1 MWRCLAGNWIF
12 KIRGQGEVQA
22 RDINLR
28 VIKIE
33 TALKARSLEEI
44 FMYECGQ
51 RKEEVQ
57 GLILFQGRR
66 K

>member
-1 MWRCLAGNWIF
+1 MWRCLAGSWIF

-22 RDINLR
+22 RDINLG

-44 FMYECGQ
+44 SACMSVDRE
-51 RKEEVQ
+51 K
-57 GLILFQGRR
+57 RR
-66 K
+66 SKD